1 MIFRLLIV
9 GTIAIAVLVFGF
21 VVGMCITAKRADE
34 AMTDA
39 IKAMREKGAL

>member
-21 VVGMCITAKRADE
+21 VVGMCITSKRADE

-39 IKAMREKGAL
+39 IKNMRDKGAL

>member
-39 IKAMREKGAL
+39 IKTMREKGAL